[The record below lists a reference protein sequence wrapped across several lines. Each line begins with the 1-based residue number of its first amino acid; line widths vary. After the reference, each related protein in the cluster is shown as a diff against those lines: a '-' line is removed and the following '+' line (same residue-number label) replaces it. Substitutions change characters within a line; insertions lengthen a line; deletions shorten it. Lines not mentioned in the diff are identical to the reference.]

1 MAAECCAASAAQ
13 WAGWGIA
20 IVALGVTAFGWKVR
34 GTQVKKIARQKDI
47 HDSIDEVIKA
57 ISEFEDA
64 VYSFWLN
71 SQTEFQPH
79 QLLLLHGRIRIR
91 MQHLAYLRQFDLP
104 NPALAELRKCA
115 TMDAESKD
123 HEPEGTANTDQSKR
137 LRKLSKEIERL
148 MRHDALKKSWDF

>member
-1 MAAECCAASAAQ
+1 MAVECCSASTAQ
-13 WAGWGIA
+13 WAGWAIA
-20 IVALGVTAFGWKVR
+20 VVALGVTAFGWRVR
-34 GTQVKKIARQKDI
+34 GAQVKKIARQKDI
-47 HDSIDEVIKA
+47 HDGIDEVVKA

-71 SQTEFQPH
+71 SPAELQPH

-104 NPALAELRKCA
+104 NPTLAELRKCA
-115 TMDAESKD
+115 TMDAESKGD
-123 HEPEGTANTDQSKR
+123 EPEGASKPDQSKR